1 MKRHRDLLAVLRA
14 NDMRITAGRRV
25 LLQFILDN
33 KDRRIALRE
42 IHEHLEATMPRV
54 DRTSVYR
61 NLVTFQR
68 LGIIQQLAFPNAE
81 KCFQYVL
88 DRAIHHYYI
97 CRGCGAERRGHRK
110 LFDRIDAAL
119 REIHG
124 FSKANLSVVFYG
136 TCSECAAREG
146 GGGEPGRKK
155 PRNEPG
161 PRAKRS
167 APTRT

>member
-1 MKRHRDLLAVLRA
+1 
-14 NDMRITAGRRV
+14 
-25 LLQFILDN
+25 
-33 KDRRIALRE
+33 
-42 IHEHLEATMPRV
+42 V

-61 NLVTFQR
+61 NLITFQR

-81 KCFQYVL
+81 KSFQYVL

-136 TCSECAAREG
+136 TCSDCAARED
-146 GGGEPGRKK
+146 GGGEAVRKK
-155 PRNEPG
+155 ARKKTGPG
-161 PRAKRS
+161 ANRSSRA
-167 APTRT
+167 RT